1 MRLAFALLAAA
12 ATQDFAAERARMVA
26 EQIEARGISNPRV
39 LAAMRKVPREEFV
52 PVELRPLAHADRPL
66 PIGEGQTISQ
76 PYVVALMSE
85 LAGLRP
91 GSRVLEIGTGSGYQ
105 AAVLAEM
112 GAEVWSIEI
121 LASLARSSA
130 ERLKRL
136 GYRSVRVRQ
145 GDGYRGWPDQAPFDA
160 IIVTAEP
167 PAIPPA
173 LKEQLGAAG
182 RLVLPLRSELLVVT
196 RTPQGFAT
204 RSVVPVAFVPMTG
217 EVNAR

>member
-26 EQIEARGISNPRV
+26 EQIEARGISDPRV

-52 PVELRPLAHADRPL
+52 PVELRSLAHADRPL

-85 LAGLRP
+85 LAGVRP

-196 RTPQGFAT
+196 RMPQGFAT

>member
-1 MRLAFALLAAA
+1 
-12 ATQDFAAERARMVA
+12 
-26 EQIEARGISNPRV
+26 
-39 LAAMRKVPREEFV
+39 
-52 PVELRPLAHADRPL
+52 
-66 PIGEGQTISQ
+66 
-76 PYVVALMSE
+76 
-85 LAGLRP
+85 
-91 GSRVLEIGTGSGYQ
+91 
-105 AAVLAEM
+105 
-112 GAEVWSIEI
+112 
-121 LASLARSSA
+121 
-130 ERLKRL
+130 
-136 GYRSVRVRQ
+136 VRVRQ